1 MSMNMK
7 RFMAFAV
14 CLVLAVG
21 MCSCAL
27 AGSAKVSTSEAWD
40 MAFALVERETGISRD
55 LLRKGQIVYEDGV
68 WGFSVVLLD
77 PPEDEDGLY
86 VGEMDNS
93 GNLIELD
100 YPSKIN
106 LDQQLE
112 RELKACFHR
121 ENSYLYLADVCAK
134 WNEKLA
140 SVSREELDKIW
151 PQYVGVVR
159 RGITVPPDN
168 VLDIAAARRLGLEG
182 LVKAAGWTED
192 MPGLFVEWVCAYYVL
207 EGTPVYY
214 FGLSQ
219 HSWLEDAYST
229 DAAMAKYDKELEKAF
244 SAVGQKDP
252 RYIGIV
258 VNAVTGEL
266 YEKPMMDYAPIQF
279 NYLDFLIR
287 TEEAVASIS
296 K

>member
-7 RFMAFAV
+7 RFVALV
-14 CLVLAVG
+14 VGLVLAAG

-27 AGSAKVSTSEAWD
+27 AGSAKVSTAEAWD
-40 MAFALVERETGISRD
+40 MAFALVERKTGISRD

-134 WNEKLA
+134 WSEKLA
-140 SVSREELDKIW
+140 SVNREELDKIW

-168 VLDIAAARRLGLEG
+168 VLEIAAARRLGLEG

-207 EGTPVYY
+207 EGTPVYF

-229 DAAMAKYDKELEKAF
+229 DAAMAKYDKEMDKAF

>member
-1 MSMNMK
+1 
-7 RFMAFAV
+7 MAF
-14 CLVLAVG
+14 
-21 MCSCAL
+21 S
-27 AGSAKVSTSEAWD
+27 
-40 MAFALVERETGISRD
+40 LVERETGISRD

-134 WNEKLA
+134 WSEKLA
-140 SVSREELDKIW
+140 SVNREELDKIW

-207 EGTPVYY
+207 DGTPVYY

-229 DAAMAKYDKELEKAF
+229 DAAMAKYDKALDKAF

-266 YEKPMMDYAPIQF
+266 YEKPMMDYAPVQF

>member
-1 MSMNMK
+1 MK
-7 RFMAFAV
+7 RFMALV
-14 CLVLAVG
+14 IGLVLAVG

-40 MAFALVERETGISRD
+40 MAFSLVERETGISRD
-55 LLRKGQIVYEDGV
+55 LLRKGQIVYEDGA

-77 PPEDEDGLY
+77 PPEDEDGMY
-86 VGEMDNS
+86 VGEMDND

-134 WNEKLA
+134 WSEKLA

-192 MPGLFVEWVCAYYVL
+192 MPGKR
-207 EGTPVYY
+207 
-214 FGLSQ
+214 
-219 HSWLEDAYST
+219 SWPMVSDAGSEIQ
-229 DAAMAKYDKELEKAF
+229 AEKC
-244 SAVGQKDP
+244 SWGC
-252 RYIGIV
+252 
-258 VNAVTGEL
+258 
-266 YEKPMMDYAPIQF
+266 
-279 NYLDFLIR
+279 
-287 TEEAVASIS
+287 
-296 K
+296 